1 MSKKYELILSNK
13 DSNKSFRAKDRKEI
27 NLKFM
32 ANFRDY
38 SKYQVLEYVNGLPV
52 DVSKRYPR
60 FEQMLGK

>member
-38 SKYQVLEYVNGLPV
+38 SKYQVLEYVNGSPV